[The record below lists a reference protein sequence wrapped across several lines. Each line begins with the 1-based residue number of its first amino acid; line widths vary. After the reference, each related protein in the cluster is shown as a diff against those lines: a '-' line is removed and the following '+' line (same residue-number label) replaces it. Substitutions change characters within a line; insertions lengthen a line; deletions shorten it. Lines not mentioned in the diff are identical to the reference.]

1 MGKIM
6 EGQSTPEGGLKG
18 GAGNRVKALMKSEFL
33 ACEKALV
40 KVRIAYL
47 YRHILRVLFSP
58 TNCTEN
64 KIVKVCLGIAD
75 LCRHVLSV
83 FSHEL

>member
-1 MGKIM
+1 MGKIL

-40 KVRIAYL
+40 KVRIAHI
-47 YRHILRVLFSP
+47 YRHVLRVFFPP
-58 TNCTEN
+58 TNCAN
-64 KIVKVCLGIAD
+64 KKNVKVRLGITH